1 VARRFYIRCYSAAH
15 SAKRKSHRFDGLKLL
30 LLVVLLYSA
39 KSKLKK
45 KSNKAAGNM
54 SPSTDSFGEE
64 RDAHARSLW
73 FFFGKR
79 REVGV

>member
-1 VARRFYIRCYSAAH
+1 
-15 SAKRKSHRFDGLKLL
+15 
-30 LLVVLLYSA
+30 LVVLLYSA

-73 FFFGKR
+73 GFFFGKR